1 MNLYALQRF
10 DIALLIQAYTHDAYL
25 KDGFRSIDEDGPS
38 LPDLAPDTTQGAVYR
53 LLPEHAD
60 LAFRQREIVDAIYV
74 PEESVGP
81 RLKRLGKHDLSS
93 TAIASGRLL
102 TPSTQSRRLD
112 STVPPQPT
120 SSTGGFLMTV
130 SRLGWRLPSTSS
142 GRRQNRSTR
151 SRDLGWLT
159 AELSSGHPIRSRR
172 TLNPSSVV
180 SRFRRADAVS

>member
-1 MNLYALQRF
+1 MLTMP
-10 DIALLIQAYTHDAYL
+10 IS

-38 LPDLAPDTTQGAVYR
+38 LPGLAPDTTQGAVYR
-53 LLPEHAD
+53 VLPEHAD
-60 LAFRQREIVDAIYV
+60 LAFRQREIVDATDV
-74 PEESVGP
+74 PEGSVGP

-93 TAIASGRLL
+93 TVIASGRLL

-130 SRLGWRLPSTSS
+130 SGVGWRPRLTLSNQQPSRPTK
-142 GRRQNRSTR
+142 GR
-151 SRDLGWLT
+151 DPEWLT

-172 TLNPSSVV
+172 PLESSSVAGL
-180 SRFRRADAVS
+180 FRRADAVS